1 MRLMKAAYIEEFGSA
16 DVIRFGELPPP
27 VQGPTDVLVDVIATT
42 VNPVDTFIRSGAW
55 RTPVTFPFV
64 IGRDVVGT
72 VSATGAGVTGF
83 AVGDMVWCNSLG
95 HGGRQGAAAEL
106 VVVPV
111 DRLYHLPDRVSP
123 TDAAAVLHP
132 AATAYLALFTHG
144 TLRTGETVLVVGAAG
159 NVGSAAVVLAAEAGA
174 RVMATARS
182 DDERYCRSLGAEGF
196 ADYRES
202 ELADHCRA
210 FAPDGFDLVVD
221 AAGWNDMDT
230 AVGLLA
236 FRGRVVVLA
245 DLRSRPVLPVGPLY
259 LKDGSVTGFVIS
271 RATTAELAEAAHAL
285 NRLLAQGRLRSR
297 AVEEA
302 PLSAAA
308 EVHARLERGQLHGKR
323 VLLRPD
329 LDA

>member
-1 MRLMKAAYIEEFGSA
+1 MRLMKAAYIEGFGPA
-16 DVIRFGELPPP
+16 EAIRFGELPPP
-27 VQGPTDVLVDVIATT
+27 VAGPTDVLVDVIAST

-72 VSATGAGVTGF
+72 VAATGAGVADF
-83 AVGDMVWCNSLG
+83 AVGDVVWCNSLG
-95 HGGRQGAAAEL
+95 HGGRQGAAAEQ

-123 TDAAAVLHP
+123 TGAAAVLHP

-144 TLRTGETVLVVGAAG
+144 ALRNGETVLIVGAAG

-182 DDERYCRSLGAEGF
+182 DDEKHCRGLGAEGF
-196 ADYRES
+196 ADYRDP
-202 ELADHCRA
+202 ELAARCRK
-210 FAPDGFDLVVD
+210 FAPDGFDMVVD

-230 AVGLLA
+230 AVDLLA

-245 DLRSRPVLPVGPLY
+245 GLRSRPVLPVGPLY
-259 LKDGSVTGFVIS
+259 LKDGTVTGFVIS
-271 RATTAELAEAAHAL
+271 RATSSELADAARTL

-297 AVEEA
+297 AVESA
-302 PLSAAA
+302 ALSAAA
-308 EVHARLERGQLHGKR
+308 EVHARLEQGQLHGRR

>member
-1 MRLMKAAYIEEFGSA
+1 MKAAYIEEFGPA

-27 VQGPTDVLVDVIATT
+27 VKDPTDVLVNVIATT

-72 VSATGAGVTGF
+72 VAATGTNVTGF
-83 AVGDMVWCNSLG
+83 AVGDTVWCNSLG
-95 HGGRQGAAAEL
+95 HGGRQGAAAER
-106 VVVPV
+106 VVVPA
-111 DRLYHLPDRVSP
+111 DRLYHLPDHVSP

-144 TLRTGETVLVVGAAG
+144 ALRTGETVLVVGAAG

-182 DDERYCRSLGAEGF
+182 DDEKYCRSLGAEGF
-196 ADYRES
+196 ADYREPG
-202 ELADHCRA
+202 LADHCRE

-221 AAGWNDMDT
+221 AAGSNDMDT

-245 DLRSRPVLPVGPLY
+245 GLRSRPVLPVGPLY
-259 LKDGSVTGFVIS
+259 LKDASVTGFVIS
-271 RATTAELAEAAHAL
+271 RATTSELAEAAHAL
-285 NRLLAQGRLRSR
+285 NRLLTRGRLRSR
-297 AVEEA
+297 TVEEA

-329 LDA
+329 FDS

>member
-1 MRLMKAAYIEEFGSA
+1 MKAAYIEEFGPA
-16 DVIRFGELPPP
+16 DAIRFGELPPP
-27 VQGPTDVLVDVIATT
+27 AGGPTDVLVDVTATT

-55 RTPVTFPFV
+55 RTPVPFPFV

-72 VSATGAGVTGF
+72 VAATGAGVAGF
-83 AVGDMVWCNSLG
+83 AVGDAVWCNSLG
-95 HGGRQGAAAEL
+95 HGGRQGAAAER
-106 VVVPV
+106 VAVPV

-132 AATAYLALFTHG
+132 AATAWLALFTRG
-144 TLRTGETVLVVGAAG
+144 ALRTGETVLVVGAAG

-174 RVMATARS
+174 RVLATARS
-182 DDERYCRSLGAEGF
+182 EAEDHCRGLGAEGF
-196 ADYRES
+196 ADYRDPG
-202 ELADHCRA
+202 LAQRCRD
-210 FAPDGFDLVVD
+210 FAPQGFDLVVD

-230 AVGLLA
+230 VVDLLA

-245 DLRSRPVLPVGPLY
+245 GLRSRPVLPVGPLY
-259 LKDGSVTGFVIS
+259 LKDGSVSGFVIS
-271 RATTAELAEAAHAL
+271 RATTAELADAAHTV

-297 AVEEA
+297 EVEEA

-308 EVHARLERGQLHGKR
+308 DVHARLERGQLHGRR
-323 VLLRPD
+323 VVLRPG